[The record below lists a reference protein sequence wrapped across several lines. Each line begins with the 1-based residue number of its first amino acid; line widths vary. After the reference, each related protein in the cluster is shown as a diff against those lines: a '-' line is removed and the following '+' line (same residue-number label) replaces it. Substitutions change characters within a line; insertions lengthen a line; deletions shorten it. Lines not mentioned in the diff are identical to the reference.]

1 MQLTRDLFAMA
12 VLVDKSYGNQ
22 GGYDQG
28 GYDQGGYD
36 QGGYDQ
42 GGYDQGGYGDFIFLP
57 TALL

>member
-1 MQLTRDLFAMA
+1 LCVQLTRDLFAMA

-42 GGYDQGGYGDFIFLP
+42 GGYGDFIFLP

>member
-1 MQLTRDLFAMA
+1 MA

-42 GGYDQGGYGDFIFLP
+42 GGYGDFIFLP

>member
-1 MQLTRDLFAMA
+1 MA

-28 GYDQGGYD
+28 GYDQGGY
-36 QGGYDQ
+36 
-42 GGYDQGGYGDFIFLP
+42 GDFIFLP